1 MHNWLSALSCIEAV
15 FTAAD
20 RKVRFTDLYYYSLF
34 HSVLQAAL
42 LNVQGI
48 KSRLTDNE
56 QTVCANEGRIS
67 VVLYVLYF
75 LMFAWRIGG
84 QHPHMYVP
92 TRRRL
97 SVA

>member
-15 FTAAD
+15 FTPAD
-20 RKVRFTDLYYYSLF
+20 SNVRFTDPYYYSLF
-34 HSVLQAAL
+34 HSVRQAAML
-42 LNVQGI
+42 SVHGI

-56 QTVCANEGRIS
+56 QTVCANEGRIP
-67 VVLYVLYF
+67 VVLCVLYF

-84 QHPHMYVP
+84 QHPRIYVP
-92 TRRRL
+92 TKRRL